1 MKELRLRDE
10 AICPGPDIDKWRQ
23 SWDSNM
29 IFLTLEFM
37 ILVNIVFFKKQI
49 RFLEERF
56 DVKQLDDTE
65 QNNWFRTLLI
75 RQKILNC
82 I

>member
-1 MKELRLRDE
+1 
-10 AICPGPDIDKWRQ
+10 
-23 SWDSNM
+23 M

-65 QNNWFRTLLI
+65 QNN
-75 RQKILNC
+75 
-82 I
+82 